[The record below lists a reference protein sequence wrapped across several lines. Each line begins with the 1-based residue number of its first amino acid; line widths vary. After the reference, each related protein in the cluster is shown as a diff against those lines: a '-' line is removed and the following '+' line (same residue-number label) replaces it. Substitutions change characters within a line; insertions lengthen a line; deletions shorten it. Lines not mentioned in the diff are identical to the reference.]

1 VEEQNCDLDAAAH
14 KARMAVV
21 ESERDRLE
29 ASPLQLSQL
38 INVNR
43 KSDDGED
50 PYPEAVP
57 IHLDDLSKANDS
69 PDLYAQFHGFD
80 GARTVYETKPGS
92 KQYFI
97 INEVYGDGA
106 GSAALA
112 KAQAPGQSDSSM
124 HSWHAT
130 ADNKLVRLTPKPR
143 YETLSTIS
151 ICGCGPNQ
159 YEVHA
164 SLSLDQAVVEYPKG
178 IFLLPGKQVPTIHS
192 ETMTIEY
199 VDQSIGI
206 NYVPKKGRQCQSP
219 VC

>member
-1 VEEQNCDLDAAAH
+1 MRKARKSIYLWLALAAGTQWACGSHEVKKLTGKGEENEYESSCIHEVPSDVEEQNCDLDAAAH

-80 GARTVYETKPGS
+80 GARTVYETKFGS
-92 KQYFI
+92 K
-97 INEVYGDGA
+97 
-106 GSAALA
+106 
-112 KAQAPGQSDSSM
+112 
-124 HSWHAT
+124 
-130 ADNKLVRLTPKPR
+130 
-143 YETLSTIS
+143 
-151 ICGCGPNQ
+151 
-159 YEVHA
+159 
-164 SLSLDQAVVEYPKG
+164 
-178 IFLLPGKQVPTIHS
+178 
-192 ETMTIEY
+192 
-199 VDQSIGI
+199 
-206 NYVPKKGRQCQSP
+206 
-219 VC
+219 